1 MKTIIIIPTYNEKE
15 NIKKM
20 LDTILSMPE
29 NMEVLVVDDNSP
41 DGTASIVD
49 EYIIK
54 NSRVH
59 ILKRNKKEGLG
70 PAYIAGFKHAFTLN
84 PKYVIEMDCDF
95 SHDPHHTI
103 KFVERMESE
112 NLDLLI
118 GSRYCYGISIV
129 NWSIKRLLLSYYANV
144 YSSFVLS
151 SKIKDITGGF
161 KCFRVETLK
170 KMNLDYILSTG
181 YSFQIEI
188 NNSFEKN
195 NKKISEES
203 IIFYERRLGVSKMS
217 GNIILEALFR
227 VLRLRFRNQK
237 KYFIA

>member
-1 MKTIIIIPTYNEKE
+1 MKTIIIVPTYNEKE

-41 DGTASIVD
+41 DKTASVVE
-49 EYIIK
+49 EYLLK
-54 NSRVH
+54 SNRVH
-59 ILKRNKKEGLG
+59 LLKRNKKEGLG

-95 SHDPHHTI
+95 SHDPSYTL

-129 NWSIKRLLLSYYANV
+129 NWSLKRLLLSYYANV
-144 YSSFVLS
+144 YASYILS

-170 KMNLDYILSTG
+170 KMDFGNILSAG

-188 NNSFEKN
+188 NNAFEKN
-195 NKKISEES
+195 NKKVAEES
-203 IIFYERRLGVSKMS
+203 IIFYERVFGVSKMS
-217 GNIILEALFR
+217 GNIIFEALLR

-237 KYFIA
+237 KYFTA